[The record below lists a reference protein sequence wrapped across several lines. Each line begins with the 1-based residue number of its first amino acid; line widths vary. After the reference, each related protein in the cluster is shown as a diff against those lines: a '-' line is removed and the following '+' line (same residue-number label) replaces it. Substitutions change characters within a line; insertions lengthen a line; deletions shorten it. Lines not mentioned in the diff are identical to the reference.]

1 MTTSS
6 SYTQLNMDVSTSHW
20 ILFELILLA
29 ICEFAPIPTFI
40 ARKLCHIGSGIM
52 MLQLDQDDKL
62 ARWFVYCV
70 AISSLMMVWEV
81 IPFQFRYSKEKDV
94 GISIYLVIVT
104 IFFYAQL
111 PLNIIQPVFYA
122 DPLGAIVGKG
132 LTKLKIYNPAW
143 IGQKTIGG
151 TAAVF
156 IATILSLNFGT
167 LPQKILLGA
176 LAAVVEGISLEYD
189 NLMITAVILSGY
201 HIFA

>member
-1 MTTSS
+1 
-6 SYTQLNMDVSTSHW
+6 
-20 ILFELILLA
+20 
-29 ICEFAPIPTFI
+29 
-40 ARKLCHIGSGIM
+40 M
-52 MLQLDQDDKL
+52 MLQLDQNDKL

-70 AISSLMMVWEV
+70 AVSSLMMVWEV

-94 GISIYLVIVT
+94 GISIYLMIVT

-143 IGQKTIGG
+143 IGQKTVGG
-151 TAAVF
+151 TVAVF

-176 LAAVVEGISLEYD
+176 LAAFVEGISLEYD

-201 HIFA
+201 HIFT